1 MGRRSKAAM
10 ATTTSSPLV
19 EVGKFEVTVRLMDD
33 LVPEKITP
41 TVHPDEKI
49 GMLVERIQKLA
60 QVQEVTL
67 QYRNEVLQHHC
78 TIGDYGIN
86 RESTVY
92 GFPSVNPHPNCR
104 FCLACRKRL
113 MKKKLEM
120 RKQEKSNSNGSNRKG
135 IKGHDVSATVDEGSD
150 HREDSEGSFEDDHVN
165 STDQQDSLSNEPL
178 IVDSQGKVQAKV
190 QPVIESS
197 QNGKSKNGKNGKS
210 SQNGKNGK
218 SSQNSGAHG
227 EASGKKM
234 SAAERVAA
242 FEANGGFDAVFCE
255 FDDDDGDAPEGEDA
269 SEALSFESL
278 LNQMKL
284 EEEATKTVGLTPA
297 QKKRARK
304 KKAKMKENENK
315 SHEDSAVL
323 A

>member
-1 MGRRSKAAM
+1 M
-10 ATTTSSPLV
+10 ALV
-19 EVGKFEVTVRLMDD
+19 EVGKFDVTVRLMDD

-60 QVQEVTL
+60 QVQEVIL

-120 RKQEKSNSNGSNRKG
+120 RKQEKSGGGRKSPQAIDDG
-135 IKGHDVSATVDEGSD
+135 AADD
-150 HREDSEGSFEDDHVN
+150 EDDSDASISVDDAGN
-165 STDQQDSLSNEPL
+165 SSRGDGLRHLQDLGNEPL
-178 IVDSQGKVQAKV
+178 IVDIQGKVQLKV
-190 QPVIESS
+190 QEDAAVPE
-197 QNGKSKNGKNGKS
+197 KRGKN
-210 SQNGKNGK
+210 
-218 SSQNSGAHG
+218 
-227 EASGKKM
+227 KKGHTQKENAAAVKM
-234 SAAERVAA
+234 TAAERVAA
-242 FEANGGFDAVFCE
+242 FEAAGGMDSIFDE
-255 FDDDDGDAPEGEDA
+255 LDDDETTAGGEA
-269 SEALSFESL
+269 EQPVSFENL
-278 LNQMKL
+278 LEQMKL
-284 EEEATKTVGLTPA
+284 EEEASKSTGLTAA

-304 KKAKMKENENK
+304 KKSKMKENK
-315 SHEDSAVL
+315 SSEPQ
-323 A
+323 